1 MNKSRPIQDVFFV
14 IMRVTLTQILLMV
27 IFASLVSAANLKG
40 QEILDREI
48 SVEAHDKKIKSIL
61 KDIEKELSVIFT
73 YRPDVIEAS
82 KKVSIQTSS
91 TPLREVLN
99 QLFSPDVDFF
109 VSGKEIL
116 LKPSAAAPG
125 DSLFVNADMR
135 PLLLKVTGTVVD
147 ETGQS
152 LPGVN
157 ILEKG
162 TTSGAV
168 SDAEGKYILEVQ
180 DENAVLVFSF
190 IGFETQEV
198 LVNGRTV
205 IDVTLA
211 EDVQALDEVVVVGY
225 GTQKKV
231 NLTGSV
237 DQISGDELRDRP
249 ATNISS
255 MLQGAM
261 PNLTIRMDSGTPG
274 QMGDLNIRG
283 VTSIDGNDAQT
294 GPPLVLID
302 GIPGTL
308 DRLNPEEVQSISVL
322 KDAASAAIYG
332 ARGAFGVI
340 LITTKSGS
348 SGKTVIRYNNS
359 FGVSTPTVSTD
370 FMTNGYDWM
379 KLHDAALAHIGGYSG
394 YTESDYAELLA
405 RRNDKTEHPDRPW
418 VTVQNRN
425 GKDQY
430 VYYGNYDWWNTM
442 FTEYQPMQNHNLSF
456 SGGNENISFMLNGNL
471 KTKDGIMRIHTDKYS
486 SKTLRAKLTA
496 KLNPWLKVSNNTN
509 FYHSSYDYYGRE
521 GGGSAN
527 FIHINVHASPAY
539 APMNPDGTASY
550 ISGLNKYDIGD
561 GIFAMMINGNTRG
574 RDRKYEFTTIN
585 EMTITPFK
593 DFNIIGNYS
602 YNMYTDPSFYRQAPA
617 QYSLY
622 PGVIQ
627 TTPKYNV
634 NKLQES
640 QQFNQVHVVNLY
652 ANYLKNFNDTH
663 HLKVLAG
670 YNQELHLPKKIT
682 AERMDISSEKLNDLN
697 LGTGEQFVYGGSSE
711 YALRG
716 IFFRLNYDYKG
727 KYLLEMNGRYDGT
740 SRFPSDRRWG
750 LVPSVSAGWR
760 VSDENFFSSL
770 NRIVTDLKLR
780 GSVGTLGNQAV
791 DDSYPYISTMKPG
804 TMSYILDGER
814 AKYYNSPEPVSDGFT
829 WEQVTTYNGGVDI
842 SFLRNRLS
850 ISYDQYVRN
859 TTGMLAS
866 GVKLPNV
873 FGAKEPLVNVADLQT
888 KGFELTMAWRDQVNV
903 GGKPLHYNANLVLGD
918 NHAVITK
925 VINPT
930 KLTYTLYEG
939 KPVGEIWGYITDGF
953 FETDAEAK
961 TYPIDQ
967 TWLNRVRQDNNIPL
981 RAGDLRWLD
990 LDGDG
995 TISDGANT
1003 VDDPGDQR
1011 VIGNSTPRYMY
1022 AFNLGAD
1029 WNNFDFS
1036 VFFQGLGKMD
1046 YYPGNN
1052 ADRFWGPYS
1061 RPYFSFIPRDFEKD
1075 IYSETN
1081 RNAYF
1086 PNLLAYVAL
1095 NGNNEL
1101 RATNNRYLQ
1110 DLAYLRLKNVTLGY
1124 TLPKHLLERINIQR
1138 FRVFVSGENMVTW
1151 TKLRTKYIDPEQMMS
1166 NKDGRVYPFSKT
1178 YSFGFDI
1185 SF

>member
-1 MNKSRPIQDVFFV
+1 MNKPRPIQDIFFV
-14 IMRVTLTQILLMV
+14 IMKVTVTQMLLLV
-27 IFASLVSAANLKG
+27 IFASVVSASDLKG
-40 QEILDREI
+40 QEILDRPI
-48 SVEAHDKKIKSIL
+48 SVEAHDKKIKAVL
-61 KDIEKELSVIFT
+61 KDIEKQLSVIFT
-73 YRPDVIEAS
+73 YRPDLVKVSE
-82 KKVSIQTSS
+82 KVSIDVNDA
-91 TPLREVLN
+91 PLREVLDA
-99 QLFSPDVDFF
+99 LFSERIQFLVA
-109 VSGKEIL
+109 GKEIV
-116 LKPSAAAPG
+116 LKPVPTVG
-125 DSLFVNADMR
+125 LDSQSINSEVVPVLFQVS
-135 PLLLKVTGTVVD
+135 GTITD

-162 TTSGAV
+162 TTSGTV
-168 SDAEGKYILEVQ
+168 SDIDGKYTLDVQ

-190 IGFETQEV
+190 IGYETQEIP
-198 LVNGRTV
+198 VNGRSTLN
-205 IDVTLA
+205 VTLF

-231 NLTGSV
+231 NLTGAV
-237 DQISGDELRDRP
+237 NQISGDEIRDRP
-249 ATNISS
+249 QTNISS
-255 MLQGAM
+255 MLQGAI
-261 PNLTIRMDSGTPG
+261 PNLNITMASGTPG
-274 QMGDLNIRG
+274 QMGRLNIRG
-283 VTSIDGNDAQT
+283 VTSIDGNNAQT
-294 GPPLVLID
+294 GAPLVLID

-308 DRLNPEEVQSISVL
+308 DRLNPEEVESISVL

-332 ARGAFGVI
+332 ARGAFGVV
-340 LITTKSGS
+340 LITTKSGEP
-348 SGKTVIRYNNS
+348 GKTVIRYNNS
-359 FGVSTPTVSTD
+359 FGFSTPTVSTD
-370 FMTNGYDWM
+370 FMTKGYDWM
-379 KLHDAALAHIGGYSG
+379 KLNDAALAHIGGYSG
-394 YTESDYAELLA
+394 YTEADYAELLA
-405 RRNDKTEHPDRPW
+405 RRNDETENPERPW
-418 VTVQNRN
+418 ITVQNRN

-430 VYYGNYDWWNTM
+430 VYYGNYDWWDIM
-442 FTEYQPMQNHNLSF
+442 FTEYQPMQSHNISL
-456 SGGNENISFMLNGNL
+456 SGGNDKISFMLNGNL

-486 SKTLRAKLTA
+486 SKTLRTKITA

-509 FYHSSYDYYGRE
+509 FYHSSYDYFGRE

-539 APMNPDGTASY
+539 APMNPDGTPSY
-550 ISGLNKYDIGD
+550 ITGLNKYDIGD
-561 GIFAMMINGNTRG
+561 GIFAMLIDGKQRG
-574 RDRKYEFTTIN
+574 LDRKYELTTTN
-585 EMTITPFK
+585 EVTVTPFK

-602 YNMYTDPSFYRQAPA
+602 YSLYTDPSFYRQAPA
-617 QYSLY
+617 EYSLY

-627 TTPKYNV
+627 TTPKYSV
-634 NKLQES
+634 DKLSES
-640 QQFNQVHVVNLY
+640 QQFNQVHVINLY
-652 ANYLKNFNDTH
+652 ANYSKTFNNQHNLK
-663 HLKVLAG
+663 LLAG
-670 YNQELHLPKKIT
+670 YNQELHVRKKIT
-682 AERMDISSEKLNDLN
+682 AERMDLSSETLNDLN
-697 LGTGEQFVYGGSSE
+697 LGTGDQTVYGGSGE

-716 IFFRLNYDYKG
+716 IFYRLNYDYKG
-727 KYLLEMNGRYDGT
+727 KYLLELNGRYDGS
-740 SRFPSDRRWG
+740 SRFPKDRRWG
-750 LVPSVSAGWR
+750 FVPSVSAGWR
-760 VSDENFFSSL
+760 VSEEGFFSSL
-770 NRIVTDLKLR
+770 SHIITDLKVR

-791 DDSYPYISTMKPG
+791 DDEYPYISTMKPG
-804 TMSYILDGER
+804 TASYILDGER
-814 AKYYNSPEPVSDGFT
+814 AKYYRSPAPVSAGFT
-829 WEQVTTYNGGVDI
+829 WEQVTSYNGGVDI
-842 SFLRNRLS
+842 SFLNNRLS
-850 ISYDQYVRN
+850 ASYDQYVRN

-873 FGAKEPLVNVADLQT
+873 FGATEPLVNVADLQT
-888 KGFELTMAWRDQVNV
+888 KGFELTLGWRDQMNV
-903 GGKPLHYNANLVLGD
+903 AGKPLRYNANFSLSD

-981 RAGDLRWLD
+981 RAGDLRWID

-995 TISDGANT
+995 VITDGANT

-1022 AFNLGAD
+1022 ALNLGAG

-1036 VFFQGLGKMD
+1036 LFFQGLGKMD

-1061 RPYFSFIPRDFEKD
+1061 RPYFSFLPRDFADD

-1081 RNAYF
+1081 RDAYF

-1110 DLAYLRLKNVTLGY
+1110 DLAYLRLKNLTLGY
-1124 TLPKHLLERINIQR
+1124 TLPKHLLERVHIQR
-1138 FRVFVSGENMVTW
+1138 FRVFVSGENLVTW